1 MKVLISGGGT
11 GGHIYPAIA
20 IANKIKEE
28 IKGVEILFVGT
39 KKGLESDLVP
49 KAGYSLKTITV
60 SGFKRKI
67 SLDTAKSVK
76 DLLIGIKDAV
86 KIVKDFKPNLVIGT
100 GGYVCGPV
108 VFIASLFN
116 IKTVIH
122 EQNVIPGMT
131 NKILGK
137 FVSRIFAS
145 FEESKPYFNHNEKI
159 VITGNPVRKDFIHVH
174 KSQCRKS
181 LDIKE
186 DQFVIMS
193 FGGSRGA
200 EKINDTMIEVLK
212 KFNGNKNIT
221 MIHITGSKHYEKTV
235 HKLKEN
241 GLKIENNIIIKE
253 YVYDMAKFMGASDLI
268 ISRAGAIALAEIA
281 AMGLPSILIP
291 SPYVT
296 NNHQEHNAKAIE
308 KNGAAVLL
316 SEKTLQSNEMI
327 NLIDTLYKDEKKL
340 KDMAHK
346 SKLLAKSNA
355 TDLIY
360 DNILQIIES

>member
-39 KKGLESDLVP
+39 QKGLESDLVP

-67 SLDTAKSVK
+67 SLDTAKSVR
-76 DLLIGIKDAV
+76 DLFIGIKDAI
-86 KIVKDFKPNLVIGT
+86 KIIKDFKPDLVIGT

-108 VFIASLFN
+108 VFIASILN

-131 NKILGK
+131 NKILSK
-137 FVSRIFAS
+137 FVSKIFAS
-145 FEESKPYFNHNEKI
+145 FEESKHYFNNNEKI
-159 VITGNPVRKDFIHVH
+159 VITGNPVRKDFIHIH
-174 KSQCRKS
+174 KSKCRNS

-186 DQFVIMS
+186 DQFVVMAV
-193 FGGSRGA
+193 GGSRGA

-212 KFNGNKNIT
+212 NFNGNKNIT
-221 MIHITGSKHYEKTV
+221 IIHVTGSRHYEKTI

-241 GLKIENNIIIKE
+241 GLKIENNIVIKE
-253 YVYDMAKFMGASDLI
+253 YVYDMSKFMGVSDLI

-296 NNHQEHNAKAIE
+296 NNHQEYNAKAIQ
-308 KNGAAVLL
+308 KNGAAILL
-316 SEKTLQSNEMI
+316 SEKTLQPKEII
-327 NLIDTLYKDEKKL
+327 NLIDNLSQDDIKL
-340 KDMAHK
+340 KEMAYK
-346 SKLLAKSNA
+346 SKLLAKPNA

-360 DNILQIIES
+360 DNILQLIES